1 MPTIISS
8 GVLRLAGFDRVRM
21 PSGGVYVFP
30 ITSCWPCAPFCYSPP
45 SRYRSIR
52 AIFAYWF
59 VFHLS
64 DRPFSPLCDSNK
76 VRYCEI
82 WCHFLHSFLSVFAHL
97 LCPSCTMGS
106 IVEVF
111 VCGFDWY
118 ALNQFCIYWPIA
130 NLSIFNY
137 SLIVNSPWLADY
149 RWRYDIFVT
158 HDPHLAG
165 ICI

>member
-1 MPTIISS
+1 MKLLHNANNNIEWGAPISR
-8 GVLRLAGFDRVRM
+8 LRQGSNAFRRCVCFSHNFLFAV
-21 PSGGVYVFP
+21 
-30 ITSCWPCAPFCYSPP
+30 CAFLLFPP

-82 WCHFLHSFLSVFAHL
+82 WCHFLHSFLSFFAHL
-97 LCPSCTMGS
+97 LFPSCTMGS

-118 ALNQFCIYWPIA
+118 ALNRLAFFGILQICWYLIMA
-130 NLSIFNY
+130 
-137 SLIVNSPWLADY
+137 SLWIRLD
-149 RWRYDIFVT
+149 
-158 HDPHLAG
+158 
-165 ICI
+165 